1 MSYSRRGLTLVELL
15 VVIAVIGILVALL
28 LPAVQAARESARR
41 THCANNLK
49 QLTVAAHHYHDTHD
63 SFPPGFTLVPTRGSF
78 AGGTT
83 LWVEL
88 FPYLRGAQ
96 PAMGLGL
103 QRLSQQPPRRAERH
117 LRSRD

>member
-1 MSYSRRGLTLVELL
+1 MVELL

-49 QLTVAAHHYHDTHD
+49 QLTVAAHNYHDTHD
-63 SFPPGFTLVPTRGSF
+63 SFPPTFILVPTTGQFRRRDNSL
-78 AGGTT
+78 GGT
-83 LWVEL
+83 
-88 FPYLRGAQ
+88 FPLPRGAQ

-103 QRLSQQPPRRAERH
+103 QRLPQKPPRRAERY